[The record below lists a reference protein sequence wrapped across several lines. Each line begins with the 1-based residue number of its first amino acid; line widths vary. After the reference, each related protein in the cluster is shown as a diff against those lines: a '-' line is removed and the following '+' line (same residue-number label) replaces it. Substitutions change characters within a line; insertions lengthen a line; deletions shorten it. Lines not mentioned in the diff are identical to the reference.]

1 MTEFIYTGTNDAD
14 LARWARRNKRPD
26 KALLLTATVYE
37 NKRTLDQNRQAFVWY
52 KQIADVLDFDNVH
65 GWQNQCK
72 LNHGIPI
79 LRGDSAEFENFYQM
93 ALGHLT
99 HEQQLKAMDYIP
111 VTRLMK
117 TKQFNRY
124 FEALQ
129 NEFARQGVMLTFL
142 NEPEF
147 A

>member
-14 LARWARRNKRPD
+14 LVRFARKNKRPD

-37 NKRTLDQNRQAFVWY
+37 KKRTLDQNKQAFVWY
-52 KQIADVLDFDNVH
+52 AQIAKTLDYETVQ
-65 GWQNQCK
+65 GWQNHCK
-72 LNHGIPI
+72 LNFGIPI
-79 LRGDSAEFENFYQM
+79 LRGDDPDFENFYHL

-99 HEQQLKAMDYIP
+99 HEQQLKAMDFIP

-129 NEFARQGVMLTFL
+129 NEFAKQGVMLTFL